1 MSYNIVCG
9 SRILSIISLFIKR
22 KPSIKLPISKKFKV
36 RNKTFVLIGRDK
48 SNEAKCLVRQVPRLQ
63 K

>member
-22 KPSIKLPISKKFKV
+22 KPSIKLPIPKKFKV